1 MTKFYTIIIP
11 VFNEEAKIKELLF
24 NLKRYF
30 DQGHEILVVDDGST
44 DKSNNILSQSNWIN
58 LVTLNENKGKGFAL
72 KKALELSKN
81 EKIVIFDGD
90 LELHPDQIVKLMQ
103 LNENGNPNYILGS
116 RMFNKNYSAIIWTLG
131 NTLLTKLFNI
141 KHNSALEDALC
152 CAKSFHK
159 TDIKWKSLKSERFD
173 IDVELTKMLCQSEL
187 EPRIIHLYYNRRYSK
202 DGKKLKLWDSLSI
215 IKRILIN

>member
-1 MTKFYTIIIP
+1 MKKQ
-11 VFNEEAKIKELLF
+11 KIKELLF

-58 LVTLNENKGKGFAL
+58 LVTLNENRGKGFAL

-103 LNENGNPNYILGS
+103 LNEDGNPNYVLGS

-141 KHNSALEDALC
+141 KHNSVLEDALC

-187 EPRIIHLYYNRRYSK
+187 EQKLYICITTVDTVK
-202 DGKKLKLWDSLSI
+202 DGKKLKI
-215 IKRILIN
+215 MGQLINYKTDFDKLKIPN